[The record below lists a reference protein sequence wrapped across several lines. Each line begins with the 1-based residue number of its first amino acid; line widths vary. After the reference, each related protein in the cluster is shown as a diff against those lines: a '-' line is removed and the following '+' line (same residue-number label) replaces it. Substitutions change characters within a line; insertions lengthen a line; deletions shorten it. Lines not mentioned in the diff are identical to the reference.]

1 MASAWQ
7 VLDEREMIIVGKRLF
22 HAGEFGSLDF
32 VPLFRQ
38 EDQRRWLVRVWR
50 LTLVVTILLG
60 LLILP
65 AGTVYAARPLTSSL
79 SGLVVNQ
86 QGKGVGNTRVTVLA
100 RDYSNSL
107 SNPEWASLVAETRTD
122 KSGKYKVSL
131 PAGTYRV
138 FFEPED
144 RQKYAIEAYP
154 DAPVIDLG
162 DSVTV
167 VYGKETKNIS
177 IVLDPSGWI
186 QGYVTDATS
195 GDPLAGIRVEA
206 AVQCSTYIST
216 AGSTY
221 SDGNGFYRIYGFK
234 PYPFF
239 VWANS
244 DAGND
249 VYLDLM
255 LGFNEWVPLPPA
267 YKTVDL
273 NIQRADVVN
282 ICGQV
287 VDALDNPI
295 AGIIIWPWLL
305 VTDQYYEQSWQVF
318 SEWAVWTDEQGRF
331 NLYNLQEGTY
341 VLSTDGWV
349 EGAGYSYSWE
359 FYDNSTDA
367 WNGVRIEVIRGQTT
381 EIPFVWHLNA
391 VE

>member
-1 MASAWQ
+1 MDS
-7 VLDEREMIIVGKRLF
+7 RLF
-22 HAGEFGSLDF
+22 HDGDSGSPGF
-32 VPLFRQ
+32 VSLVGQKGQRQ
-38 EDQRRWLVRVWR
+38 WLVHVCR
-50 LTLVVTILLG
+50 LTLVVFILLG

-65 AGTVYAARPLTSSL
+65 ADTVDAARPLISSM

-100 RDYSNSL
+100 RNYGNSL
-107 SNPEWASLVAETRTD
+107 SDPEWASLVAETRTD

-154 DAPVIDLG
+154 DAPVVDLG

-177 IVLDPSGWI
+177 IVLDPAGWI

-195 GDPLAGIRVEA
+195 GEPLAGIRVEA
-206 AVQCSTYIST
+206 EVQCSTYISS
-216 AGSTY
+216 AGSTF
-221 SDGNGFYRIYGFK
+221 SDSDGFYRIYGFK

-239 VWANS
+239 IWANS
-244 DAGND
+244 DWGND
-249 VYLDLM
+249 EYLDLM
-255 LGFNEWVPLPPA
+255 LGFDEWVPLPPA
-267 YKTVDL
+267 YKTVNL

-287 VDALDNPI
+287 VDASDNPI
-295 AGIIIWPWLL
+295 AGITIWPWLL
-305 VTDQYYEQSWQVF
+305 VTDRFSEQSWQVY
-318 SEWAVWTDEQGRF
+318 SECAVQTDDQGFF
-331 NLYNLQEGTY
+331 NLYRLLEGTY

-349 EGAGYSYSWE
+349 EEAGYRYYWE

-367 WNGVRIEVIRGQTT
+367 WNGIRIDVVRGQTT
-381 EIPFVWHLNA
+381 EIPFVWHLA
-391 VE
+391 AIE

>member
-1 MASAWQ
+1 M
-7 VLDEREMIIVGKRLF
+7 DNRMF
-22 HAGEFGSLDF
+22 HAGESGSPGFVSLFGQKS
-32 VPLFRQ
+32 
-38 EDQRRWLVRVWR
+38 QRRRLVHVWR
-50 LTLVVTILLG
+50 LILVVSILLG

-65 AGTVYAARPLTSSL
+65 AGTVDAARPLTTSL

-107 SNPEWASLVAETRTD
+107 SDPEWANPVAETMTD
-122 KSGKYKVSL
+122 KNGRYKVSL

-138 FFEPED
+138 FFEPEN
-144 RQKYAIEAYP
+144 REKYAIEAYP
-154 DAPVIDLG
+154 DAPVVDLG

-195 GDPLAGIRVEA
+195 GVPLAGIRVEA
-206 AVQCSTYIST
+206 SVQCSTYISA

-221 SDGNGFYRIYGFK
+221 SDENGFYRIYGFK

-255 LGFNEWVPLPPA
+255 LGFDEWVPLPPA

-273 NIQRADVVN
+273 NIQRADLVN
-282 ICGQV
+282 IRGRV
-287 VDALDNPI
+287 VDESDNPI
-295 AGIIIWPWLL
+295 AGIIIWPWML
-305 VTDQYYEQSWQVF
+305 VTDQDYEQSWQVF
-318 SEWAVWTDEQGRF
+318 SEWAVQTDEEGRF
-331 NLYNLQEGTY
+331 NLYTLLEGTY
-341 VLSTDGWV
+341 VLSTNG
-349 EGAGYSYSWE
+349 EGEVYRYYWE

-367 WNGVRIEVIRGQTT
+367 WNGVRIEVVRGQTT
-381 EIPFVWHLNA
+381 EIPFVWHLDLI
-391 VE
+391 E